1 MAAAVSFTSALTF
14 SQSNQYLSGL
24 DANLPTDSNA
34 RRIDVWVKVQQ
45 SSGLG
50 SIVEWGSKSSQGGRF
65 ALMAQY
71 DGKIY
76 FSGEGLDLMGT
87 TNIKD
92 NLFHKVSI
100 VFTGAEVGI
109 YIDGKLD
116 IQAPN
121 SNLYSQVVQFSELK
135 TTDNDQIWIG
145 NNPSGN
151 EQFQGSIARIAVY
164 NNSTLPDSNL
174 DFSYS
179 TANQS
184 GLVSLYEFTDAIAR
198 AYDQSSSSG
207 NLSVFG
213 KFSNTFAIRPEYSL
227 LALSSSVN
235 EGSTATFT
243 LSTTNVAS
251 GTSVPYT
258 LSGISAAD
266 VSGGSLSGITTV
278 ASNGQATISVL
289 LANDN
294 LTEGTE
300 TLTITAGGASAS
312 AQINDTS
319 KAASATYAVSTNW
332 TSTTEGTP
340 IVATLSTTNV
350 SAGTTL
356 YFQLS
361 GSGIT
366 TSDFGGLS
374 LTGSSVI
381 NSSGQA
387 SLTIP
392 LSADTTTEGD
402 ETFLIQYY
410 TDSIRSI
417 TAGSAAYVTIL
428 DTSKGAVTP
437 TYAVSANNSSVNE
450 GSTADFVITTA
461 NVSAGSSIAYTLSG
475 VSSTDITGGA
485 LTGYATVNSS
495 GTAFVSVPIAAD
507 SLTEGTETL
516 TISLQGKTASILV
529 NDSSKSIS
537 SPTYLLQAP
546 GITVDEGNI
555 AYFYLSTNGISPFN
569 SIAYS
574 ISGVNSTDVALGLS
588 GKVTLDANGSAS
600 ISVLTIADFLTE
612 GPETLTVTVEGASAS
627 LVVNDT
633 STTTLIASTSNVFE
647 DSNAVFI
654 FQTAKAFS
662 GTVIVYTISG
672 VSASDITGGSLSG
685 TAIVSS
691 NGIATILIPIA
702 ADLMT
707 EGQESLTVTAQ
718 GISSSI
724 LIFDTFATPAVVMP
738 ISTVASIPYGDG
750 KYFYGS
756 AAPDKVTGTSFVDVV
771 KQTSTISSNQL
782 TKLSDGSWQIQNK
795 LSPSNSDTLVNV
807 ERIEFNDMSVALD
820 VSGPAGQVA
829 KILGAVFGTSY
840 LNNTE
845 YAGIGLAYLDDGMSY
860 LDLCSLAADAAGL
873 STPELLVTALL
884 RNATGFEPTAL
895 SKAPYL
901 QSISS
906 GASYGSV
913 VQQIADSSINEQ
925 SIKLTD
931 IANTGL
937 AYKPHFLPATYS
949 LSSTSSLVNEG
960 SNAVFNLKTSN
971 VNVGTELSYTLS
983 GINFSDTAAGSLTG
997 KVIVGTGGLATISI
1011 PISADGATEGQE
1023 TLTID
1028 VQGATASVLIN
1039 DTSKGSAIPTYTLT
1053 PVSLSVNEGGL
1064 AQVYVNT
1071 KNVTAGTILKFDI
1084 SGVGITQ
1091 GDVFEGL
1098 SRFVTV
1104 TPSWELIGRGLINI
1118 NTVADQLT
1126 EGPETMFITL
1136 GGSTTSIII
1145 NDTSVTLV
1153 GVVDN
1158 SGGGD
1163 GGGGGG
1169 GAGGD

>member
-1 MAAAVSFTSALTF
+1 MSNPVFNTIPTGINYAASYISLSGTLNGSTNVIPAFYHYLANGTKESVSLMAAGTYSFEIVRDSRWNYDGSYLTVIGSISYLDGTQKSLIGRLNTYMGGIIFSEGPFDFSINDFVTNSFDSFLKVGVFAPSNNVDIGKKFSFTINPIT
-14 SQSNQYLSGL
+14 
-24 DANLPTDSNA
+24 PT
-34 RRIDVWVKVQQ
+34 
-45 SSGLG
+45 
-50 SIVEWGSKSSQGGRF
+50 
-65 ALMAQY
+65 
-71 DGKIY
+71 
-76 FSGEGLDLMGT
+76 
-87 TNIKD
+87 
-92 NLFHKVSI
+92 
-100 VFTGAEVGI
+100 
-109 YIDGKLD
+109 
-116 IQAPN
+116 
-121 SNLYSQVVQFSELK
+121 
-135 TTDNDQIWIG
+135 
-145 NNPSGN
+145 
-151 EQFQGSIARIAVY
+151 
-164 NNSTLPDSNL
+164 
-174 DFSYS
+174 
-179 TANQS
+179 
-184 GLVSLYEFTDAIAR
+184 
-198 AYDQSSSSG
+198 
-207 NLSVFG
+207 
-213 KFSNTFAIRPEYSL
+213 YSL
-227 LALSSSVN
+227 TSISSSVD
-235 EGSTATFT
+235 EGSSATFLINT
-243 LSTTNVAS
+243 NSVAWGNILNYTIAGVSDSDLSNR
-251 GTSVPYT
+251 
-258 LSGISAAD
+258 
-266 VSGGSLSGITTV
+266 SLSGTV
-278 ASNGQATISVL
+278 TVSQNG
-289 LANDN
+289 
-294 LTEGTE
+294 
-300 TLTITAGGASAS
+300 AGGA
-312 AQINDTS
+312 
-319 KAASATYAVSTNW
+319 
-332 TSTTEGTP
+332 
-340 IVATLSTTNV
+340 
-350 SAGTTL
+350 
-356 YFQLS
+356 
-361 GSGIT
+361 
-366 TSDFGGLS
+366 
-374 LTGSSVI
+374 
-381 NSSGQA
+381 
-387 SLTIP
+387 
-392 LSADTTTEGD
+392 
-402 ETFLIQYY
+402 
-410 TDSIRSI
+410 
-417 TAGSAAYVTIL
+417 
-428 DTSKGAVTP
+428 
-437 TYAVSANNSSVNE
+437 
-450 GSTADFVITTA
+450 
-461 NVSAGSSIAYTLSG
+461 
-475 VSSTDITGGA
+475 
-485 LTGYATVNSS
+485 ATVSI
-495 GTAFVSVPIAAD
+495 PIAAD
-507 SLTEGTETL
+507 NLTEGTETL

-555 AYFYLSTNGISPFN
+555 AYFYLSTNGISPGN

-612 GPETLTVTVEGASAS
+612 GPETLTVTIEGASAS

-691 NGIATILIPIA
+691 NGIATISIPIA

-724 LIFDTFATPAVVMP
+724 LIFDTFTTPAVVMP

-873 STPELLVTALL
+873 SSPDRLVTTLL

-895 SKAPYL
+895 SKAAYL
-901 QSISS
+901 QSISN

-913 VQQIADSSINEQ
+913 VQQIADSSVNAQ

-1053 PVSLSVNEGGL
+1053 PVSLSVNEGEL

-1071 KNVTAGTILKFDI
+1071 KNVTAGTVLQFDI
-1084 SGVGITQ
+1084 SGVVITQ
-1091 GDVFEGL
+1091 GDVLEGL

-1118 NTVADQLT
+1118 KTVADQLT

-1169 GAGGD
+1169 GGAGGD